1 MVKLNCGNIMQIVP
15 IVFTF
20 DNNLIMPASICIS
33 SLLMNANAD
42 TFYDI
47 FILHSEKCDF
57 SNTELVDIPNYYKN
71 CKITFRTVNSEF
83 VTAYEIRGITTTAYY
98 RLLIPEIIPEY
109 DKIMYSDVD
118 VIFREDL
125 SKYYQIDLDGYYMA
139 GVDNASALRP
149 GVQKYVREKLGIDHK
164 YGHFYSGNLIINS
177 KKIKE
182 DNLIPQFRELAKRNF
197 HQQDM
202 DIINIACYGKIKA
215 LTPAFCLTNYL
226 TEILVKRKQE
236 MLSFFTN
243 DEIEHAL
250 KYGIVHYN
258 GPKPWKQYCVNFDIW
273 WEYYRKSPFYDEQ
286 FYFDFFNDKQN
297 ELDKLSLM
305 KRVKLLLRYFIYGK
319 K

>member
-1 MVKLNCGNIMQIVP
+1 MQIVP

-20 DNNLIMPASICIS
+20 DNNLIMPASICMS

-273 WEYYRKSPFYDEQ
+273 WEYYRKTPFYDAQ
-286 FYFDFFNDKQN
+286 SYFDFFNDKQN

>member
-1 MVKLNCGNIMQIVP
+1 MKIP

-20 DNNLIMPASICIS
+20 DANLIMPASICIS

-57 SNTELVDIPNYYKN
+57 SKSQLVDIPNHYSN

-98 RLLIPEIIPEY
+98 RLLIPDLIPEY
-109 DKIMYSDVD
+109 EKILYSDVD

-139 GVDNASALRP
+139 GVDNASTLRP
-149 GVQKYVREKLGIDHK
+149 NVQKYIKEKLGIDHK

-182 DNLIPQFRELAKRNF
+182 DNIIPQFRELAKRNF

-226 TEILVKRKQE
+226 TEILVKRKTE
-236 MLSFFTN
+236 MLSFFTKE
-243 DEIEHAL
+243 EIIHAL

-286 FYFDFFNDKQN
+286 FYLDFFNDKQN
-297 ELDKLSLM
+297 ELDKLSLV
-305 KRVKLLLRYFIYGK
+305 KRIKLLIRFFVYGRK
-319 K
+319 

>member
-1 MVKLNCGNIMQIVP
+1 
-15 IVFTF
+15 
-20 DNNLIMPASICIS
+20 
-33 SLLMNANAD
+33 MNANAD

-57 SNTELVDIPNYYKN
+57 SNTELVDIPNYFKN

-98 RLLIPEIIPEY
+98 RLLIPELIPEY
-109 DKIMYSDVD
+109 DKVLYSDVD
-118 VIFREDL
+118 VIFREDMA
-125 SKYYQIDLDGYYMA
+125 KYYMTELDGYYMA
-139 GVDNASALRP
+139 GVDNASALRHD
-149 GVQKYVREKLGIDHK
+149 VQKYIKEKLGIDHK
-164 YGHFYSGNLIINS
+164 YGHFYSGNLVINS

-182 DNLIPQFRELAKRNF
+182 DNIIPQFRELAKRNF

-273 WEYYRKSPFYDEQ
+273 WEYYRKSPFYNEQ
-286 FYFDFFNDKQN
+286 FYFDFFNGKQD
-297 ELDKLSLM
+297 ELDSLSLW
-305 KRVKLLLRYFIYGK
+305 KRIKILIRYFVYARK
-319 K
+319 KS

>member
-20 DNNLIMPASICIS
+20 DNNLIMPASICMS

-273 WEYYRKSPFYDEQ
+273 WEYYRKTPFYDAQ
-286 FYFDFFNDKQN
+286 SYFDFFNDKQN

>member
-1 MVKLNCGNIMQIVP
+1 MQIVP

-57 SNTELVDIPNYYKN
+57 SNTELVDIPNYFKN

-98 RLLIPEIIPEY
+98 RLLIPELIPEY
-109 DKIMYSDVD
+109 DKVLYSDVD
-118 VIFREDL
+118 VIFREDMA
-125 SKYYQIDLDGYYMA
+125 KYYMTELDGYYMA
-139 GVDNASALRP
+139 GVDNASALRHD
-149 GVQKYVREKLGIDHK
+149 VQKYIKEKLGIDHK
-164 YGHFYSGNLIINS
+164 YGHFYSGNLVINS

-182 DNLIPQFRELAKRNF
+182 DNIIPKFRELAKRDF

-202 DIINIACYGKIKA
+202 DIINIACYGNIKA

-250 KYGIVHYN
+250 KLGIVHYN

-273 WEYYRKSPFYDEQ
+273 WEYYRKSPFYNEQ
-286 FYFDFFNDKQN
+286 FYFDFFNGKQN
-297 ELDKLSLM
+297 ELDKLSLI
-305 KRVKLLLRYFIYGK
+305 KRIKILIRFFVYGK

>member
-1 MVKLNCGNIMQIVP
+1 MKIP

-20 DNNLIMPASICIS
+20 DTNLIMPASVCIS
-33 SLLMNANAD
+33 SLLMNASAD

-47 FILHSEKCDF
+47 FILHSETCDF
-57 SNTELVDIPNYYKN
+57 SKSQLVDIPNYYSN

-98 RLLIPEIIPEY
+98 RLLIPDLIPEY
-109 DKIMYSDVD
+109 EKILYSDVD

-149 GVQKYVREKLGIDHK
+149 NVQQYIKEKLGIDHK

-182 DNLIPQFRELAKRNF
+182 DNIIPQFRELAKRNF

-215 LTPAFCLTNYL
+215 LSPAFCLTNYL
-226 TEILVKRKQE
+226 TEILVKRK
-236 MLSFFTN
+236 T
-243 DEIEHAL
+243 
-250 KYGIVHYN
+250 
-258 GPKPWKQYCVNFDIW
+258 
-273 WEYYRKSPFYDEQ
+273 
-286 FYFDFFNDKQN
+286 
-297 ELDKLSLM
+297 
-305 KRVKLLLRYFIYGK
+305 
-319 K
+319 

>member
-1 MVKLNCGNIMQIVP
+1 MQIVP

-20 DNNLIMPASICIS
+20 DNNLIMPASVCIS

-57 SNTELVDIPNYYKN
+57 SKSQLVDIPNHFSN

-149 GVQKYVREKLGIDHK
+149 SVQKYIKEKLGIDHK

-182 DNLIPQFRELAKRNF
+182 DNVIPKFRELAKINF

-215 LTPAFCLTNYL
+215 ITPAFCLTNYL
-226 TEILVKRKQE
+226 TEILIKRREE

-243 DEIEHAL
+243 KEIEHAL
-250 KYGIVHYN
+250 EFGIVHYN

-273 WEYYRKSPFYDEQ
+273 WEYYRKSPFYDAQ
-286 FYFDFFNDKQN
+286 FYLDFFNDKQN
-297 ELDKLSLM
+297 ELDKLSLV
-305 KRVKLLLRYFIYGK
+305 KRIKILIRFFVYGK

>member
-1 MVKLNCGNIMQIVP
+1 MKIP

-20 DNNLIMPASICIS
+20 DNNMIMPASVCIS
-33 SLLMNANAD
+33 SLLMNASAD

-57 SNTELVDIPNYYKN
+57 SKSQLVDIPNHYSN

-98 RLLIPEIIPEY
+98 RLLIPDLIPEY
-109 DKIMYSDVD
+109 EKILYSDVD

-286 FYFDFFNDKQN
+286 FDFDFFNDKQN